1 MQTLE
6 KIRNHQRNQESNCD
20 DVLESDDYSNLR
32 GSSELNNLRESRE
45 AREKERDLLNKE
57 LSRELNPSLSL
68 NNRDLQIVRID
79 SGLDSRLESSD
90 VSWDLSGTNKD
101 LEKMQV
107 RDEEKERLET
117 IREESERKSRREDQN
132 NALNFNAN
140 IDPTRFATLRN
151 SSDLQSPEHDNPL
164 SQTLEESYAVVRKL
178 DSSRLKV
185 KVCTGPVSDELCP
198 TLLH

>member
-107 RDEEKERLET
+107 RDV
-117 IREESERKSRREDQN
+117 
-132 NALNFNAN
+132 AN